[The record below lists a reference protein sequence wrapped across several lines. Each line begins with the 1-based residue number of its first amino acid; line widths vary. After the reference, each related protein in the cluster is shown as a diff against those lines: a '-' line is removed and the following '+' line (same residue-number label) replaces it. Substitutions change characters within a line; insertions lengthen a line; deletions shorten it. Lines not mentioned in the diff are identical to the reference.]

1 MGLSERFTESR
12 VSFHFQ
18 VDKRPEKFAYKDI
31 KDGQLFRTQSATLE
45 AVHTPGHTTD
55 HVSFILREE
64 RVSSGI
70 PVMGHDL
77 ARSDLLRSPFPN
89 LERKAWKLG

>member
-1 MGLSERFTESR
+1 MGLSGRFTESR
-12 VSFHFQ
+12 VSFHAQ

-31 KDGQLFRTQSATLE
+31 KDGQLFHTQFATLE

-64 RVSSGI
+64 RVSSGL
-70 PVMGHDL
+70 PVMGYYL
-77 ARSDLLRSPFPN
+77 VRSDVL
-89 LERKAWKLG
+89 